1 MKRIIKLFFI
11 FSFVFF
17 LQASNLYADNS
28 HFIDFS
34 KVLNESIAGKKAQD
48 FLKKKFKSE
57 SEKYT
62 KIQENLKKEERE
74 IISKKKLIKKEEYQK
89 KVEGLRKKV
98 SDLQKNRQKSLNEIA
113 KMRNKARG
121 ELLKTLNPILKK
133 YMEDNNIRLVLDK
146 KTVLLGDNKLDITD
160 QIIKLLNKELKSLSI
175 K

>member
-1 MKRIIKLFFI
+1 METDKVNLEVHSPIDGILSEIKI
-11 FSFVFF
+11 
-17 LQASNLYADNS
+17 
-28 HFIDFS
+28 
-34 KVLNESIAGKKAQD
+34 
-48 FLKKKFKSE
+48 
-57 SEKYT
+57 
-62 KIQENLKKEERE
+62 KEGETVE
-74 IISKKKLIKKEEYQK
+74 VGALLGIISDGEKQESKALDDKK
-89 KVEGLRKKV
+89 KVEKNTNVVSFEKNKISEPKIFEEKKFEDPLV
-98 SDLQKNRQKSLNEIA
+98 LTEEPLILTETVQKNRQKSLNEIA